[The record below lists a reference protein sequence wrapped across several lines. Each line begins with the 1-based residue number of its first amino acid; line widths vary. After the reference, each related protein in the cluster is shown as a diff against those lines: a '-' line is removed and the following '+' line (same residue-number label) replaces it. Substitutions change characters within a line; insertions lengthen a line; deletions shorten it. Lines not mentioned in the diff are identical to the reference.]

1 MKLYDIYK
9 LAVEN
14 AIDNDPRGRAYAE
27 KTLAKNQKA
36 YDKLSDDDKELFDTE
51 ALFNPYA
58 DSRILYGD
66 PDAEINKLICGID
79 METPEL
85 LLANELNKQGAAI
98 DLVLAHHPEG
108 RPLAELAEVM
118 GLQTDLLSL
127 YGVRANLA
135 QAIMEERQT
144 EIQRSVG
151 VGNTM
156 RAVDTARL
164 LGLNYACFHTLCDNL
179 VNKFVGDYLAQKA
192 PETLDDVVKALLE
205 IPEYRQS
212 AKQGVP
218 PRIYCG
224 SGSSCAGKIMVDF
237 TGGTGGHKDNYS
249 YLAEQ
254 GISTIIVMHAGVE
267 VIKNSKEKYIN
278 IVCAGHI
285 ASDSIGLNLLLDK
298 LEERGVEIAAASGL
312 IRIKR

>member
-9 LAVEN
+9 LAVDN

-156 RAVDTARL
+156 RAVR
-164 LGLNYACFHTLCDNL
+164 
-179 VNKFVGDYLAQKA
+179 
-192 PETLDDVVKALLE
+192 
-205 IPEYRQS
+205 
-212 AKQGVP
+212 
-218 PRIYCG
+218 
-224 SGSSCAGKIMVDF
+224 
-237 TGGTGGHKDNYS
+237 
-249 YLAEQ
+249 
-254 GISTIIVMHAGVE
+254 
-267 VIKNSKEKYIN
+267 
-278 IVCAGHI
+278 
-285 ASDSIGLNLLLDK
+285 
-298 LEERGVEIAAASGL
+298 
-312 IRIKR
+312 